1 MWLRRQDSNLGMA
14 APKAAAL
21 PLGYAS
27 ILAHSLFFNL
37 RVIPSL
43 LRQSQTSTTQNERH
57 DSGSKEKEDKFNEE
71 NQRLCLKKKI

>member
-1 MWLRRQDSNLGMA
+1 
-14 APKAAAL
+14 
-21 PLGYAS
+21 
-27 ILAHSLFFNL
+27 LFFNL